1 MAEHTADHSADHT
14 ADHSAEERAAAA
26 ARTYANFA
34 PDVEPGRLAASLGR
48 RMGPLGHFAYQTVGE
63 MWDRPGL
70 NRRDRSLLVISS
82 LAAQA
87 RDEELVLHTQVGL
100 RHGLTRTEIEE
111 ILPHV
116 AAYAGFPAAVAASR
130 QVDDGLRIAEGTER
144 LSDRSVPPVASDM
157 DRDEAAAEVVAT
169 MRGREPR
176 RPSVELDAYRA
187 RFGGVGEVAFR
198 WAFGEIW
205 SRPYLDRRD
214 RSVVAISIM
223 VTLAM
228 SRQLHDHIIFG
239 IEHGLTPPEIREIVT
254 HLSLYIG
261 IPRAMEAMTVVD
273 DSLPPAN

>member
-1 MAEHTADHSADHT
+1 MADHPAERTAHAEHTAD
-14 ADHSAEERAAAA
+14 ERAAAA
-26 ARTYANFA
+26 ARTYASFA
-34 PDVEPGRLAASLGR
+34 PDVEPARLAASLGR

-70 NRRDRSLLVISS
+70 SRRDRSLLVISS

-100 RHGLTRTEIEE
+100 RHGLTRIEIEE
-111 ILPHV
+111 VLPHV
-116 AAYAGFPAAVAASR
+116 AAYAGFPAAVAAGR
-130 QVDDGLRIAEGTER
+130 QIDDGLRIAEGVER
-144 LSDRSVPPVASDM
+144 LSDRSAPSVASDVH
-157 DRDEAAAEVVAT
+157 RDEAAAEVVAT

-187 RFGGVGEVAFR
+187 RFGSVGEMAFR

-205 SRPYLDRRD
+205 SRPELGRRD
-214 RSVVAISIM
+214 RSVVAIAIM
-223 VTLAM
+223 ATLDM

-261 IPRAMEAMTVVD
+261 IPRAIEAMAVVD
-273 DSLPPAN
+273 ETLPPPN